1 MHKPISGKFAGFNL
15 LFNEEKMLNKQSIS
29 LAIIFT
35 ISMLIVACSS
45 QEYTTAKLAIQ
56 QSDFAKAAEWLPK
69 AIAVE
74 PDNPEIPIV
83 MAVEIHAETEEWQ
96 EMKDMLDLAMS
107 IDPNRKIEVR
117 GTFTTVEKAVNN
129 YTEFYW
135 AKEFNIG
142 VEQFKK
148 IQEDPDNKQDYLDVA
163 IIHFQNAAIINPP
176 DANAHTSLAQCYFDK
191 GDKEAAKNAVLVAVE
206 KNPESF
212 DANFSAGQILVRAD
226 VPSEDV
232 LPYYEKAASL
242 EPSNSKVLRELAGT
256 YYDLGQKEKSIEVF
270 ENAISNEED
279 KIVKADLYFNLGV
292 IHNQMQNFG
301 EAETSF
307 DEAFYLNDEDFEAA
321 LGMAQAYEGLGNNYL
336 NGAEGFEKDLDEAS
350 RWYRK
355 AEKKIKAV
363 MIIDIDNKPTYQKT
377 LELIRYKRD
386 VAEGN

>member
-83 MAVEIHAETEEWQ
+83 MAVEIHAEREEWQ

-117 GTFTTVEKAVNN
+117 GTFTTVEKAINN

-148 IQEDPDNKQDYLDVA
+148 IQKDPDNKQNYLDVA

>member
-83 MAVEIHAETEEWQ
+83 MAVEINAEREEWQ

-232 LPYYEKAASL
+232 LPYYEKAAFL